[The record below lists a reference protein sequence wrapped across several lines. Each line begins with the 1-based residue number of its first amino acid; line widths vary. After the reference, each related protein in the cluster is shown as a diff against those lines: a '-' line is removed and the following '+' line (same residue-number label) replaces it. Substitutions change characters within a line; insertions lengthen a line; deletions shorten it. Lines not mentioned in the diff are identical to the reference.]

1 MIEVTFDPEFKKVF
15 SKRIAFDPKLS
26 SKFQERL
33 KLFCVNTRNPILR
46 DHQLVGTMRYYR
58 SFSITGDVRVIYRVI
73 DDNTVAF
80 VDIGTHNQVYG
91 K

>member
-1 MIEVTFDPEFKKVF
+1 MIEVVFDSEFKKVF
-15 SKRIAFDPKLS
+15 SKRIAFDSKLLL
-26 SKFQERL
+26 KFQERL
-33 KLFCVNTRNPILR
+33 KLFCVNTRNPTLR
-46 DHQLVGTMRYYR
+46 DHQLIGVMRHYR
-58 SFSITGDVRVIYRVI
+58 SFSITGDIRVIYRVI